1 LIQKNNSNSPINK
14 FLKNKIFLITGG
26 AGSIGIELTKKLLE
40 FPVKQIR
47 ILDINEHAL
56 FSVNR
61 IFKDKRVRTLFGS
74 VTNLDRIEFAAINA
88 DIIIHL
94 AALKNIEI
102 TEFNALD
109 TIETNVDGTVNMIK
123 MTLKNKPG
131 WFLNISTDKVA
142 ASSTLYGATKQI
154 GERLTQW
161 AGTHIQTTKFA
172 SVRFGN
178 VIETRGNVFEVWRE
192 ESSKNKPLSITD
204 PNMKRYFWHIDEAVN
219 FILQALVNMKQGEIF
234 IPKMKLYKVKDL
246 ASKISKKH
254 KIIGLRPGEKLEE
267 ILITDDEKKNAIE
280 KKDMWILKSKFFI

>member
-1 LIQKNNSNSPINK
+1 MKQKNNQNNAISK
-14 FLKNKIFLITGG
+14 LLKNKVVLITGG
-26 AGSIGIELTKKLLE
+26 AGSVGLELTKKLLE
-40 FPVKQIR
+40 FQVKQIR

-56 FSVNR
+56 FTVNR
-61 IFKDKRVRTLFGS
+61 ILKDKRVRTLFGS
-74 VTNLDRIEFAAINA
+74 VTNPDRIEFAAINT

-102 TEFNALD
+102 TEFNALE

-123 MTLKNKPG
+123 MTIKNKPSL
-131 WFLNISTDKVA
+131 FLNISTDKVA
-142 ASSTLYGATKQI
+142 ASSTLYGSTKQI

-161 AGTHIQTTKFA
+161 AAIHIQTTKFA

-192 ESSKNKPLSITD
+192 ESSKNKPLSITH
-204 PNMKRYFWHIDEAVN
+204 PNMKRYFWHIDEAVD

-254 KIIGLRPGEKLEE
+254 KVVGLRPGEKLKEL
-267 ILITDDEKKNAIE
+267 LITDDEKNIAVEKNN
-280 KKDMWILKSKFFI
+280 MWVLKSKF

>member
-1 LIQKNNSNSPINK
+1 MIQKNKSNSQINK
-14 FLKNKIFLITGG
+14 LLKNKVVLITGG
-26 AGSIGIELTKKLLE
+26 AGSVGLELAKKLLE
-40 FPVKQIR
+40 YPVKQIR

-56 FSVNR
+56 FTVNR
-61 IFKDKRVRTLFGS
+61 VLKDKRIRTLFGS
-74 VTNLDRIEFAAINA
+74 VTNQDRIEFAAINT
-88 DIIIHL
+88 DIVIHL

-123 MTLKNKPG
+123 MTLKNKPAL
-131 WFLNISTDKVA
+131 FLNVSTDKVA

-161 AGTHIQTTKFA
+161 AALHIQTTKFA

-178 VIETRGNVFEVWRE
+178 VMETRGNVFEVWRD
-192 ESSKNKPLSITD
+192 ESSKNIPLSITH

-219 FILQALVNMKQGEIF
+219 FILQALVNMRRGEVF
-234 IPKMKLYKVKDL
+234 IPKMKLYNVKDL
-246 ASKISKKH
+246 ALQVSKNH

-267 ILITDDEKKNAIE
+267 ILITEDEKEIAIE
-280 KKDMWILKSKFFI
+280 KKDMWIIKSKF